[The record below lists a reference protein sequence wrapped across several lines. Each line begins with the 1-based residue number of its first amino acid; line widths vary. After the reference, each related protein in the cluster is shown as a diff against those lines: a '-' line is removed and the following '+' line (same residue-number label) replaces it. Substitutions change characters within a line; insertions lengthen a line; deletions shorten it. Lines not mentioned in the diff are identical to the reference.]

1 MHFKEF
7 NNIAFRFHGDAA
19 VSQGVPYS
27 CAAIENFI
35 AIGSSDGSVRIF
47 DSLDETEFKPI
58 IVKEMK
64 QNPVFSLDL

>member
-1 MHFKEF
+1 M
-7 NNIAFRFHGDAA
+7 
-19 VSQGVPYS
+19 PYS

-35 AIGSSDGSVRIF
+35 AIGSSDGSVRLF